1 MKNTY
6 RHSFKLRTKFNVGAI
21 LSLFLLSASYAQLKV
36 KLGEKVTKV
45 GERQE
50 MQCGEYR
57 VVLTC
62 RHSEEIAARQRKHP
76 RLCNDNTLT
85 FIGEDGT
92 FKVFGTYRE
101 GKEWDKTPV
110 EVECQQFLP
119 INKYQVR
126 VLLHDT
132 AASSVVRLSS
142 NAEPIKEADRLRYR
156 IDYTESKSLSF
167 IAVKEASSWR

>member
-1 MKNTY
+1 MKYINI
-6 RHSFKLRTKFNVGAI
+6 RSFNLRQCFAGV
-21 LSLFLLSASYAQLKV
+21 LFFLFVSTASHAQFKA
-36 KLGEKVTKV
+36 KPGEKVTTV

-50 MQCGEYR
+50 MQCGEYK

-62 RHSEEIAARQRKHP
+62 RHSEEIATRQRKHP
-76 RLCNDNTLT
+76 RLCNDNTLA
-85 FIGEDGT
+85 FIGKDGT
-92 FKVFGTYRE
+92 LKVFGTYRE

-167 IAVKEASSWR
+167 IAIKEASSWQ